1 MRPRG
6 AAVAVSAALLLG
18 GCNIADR
25 LSQIGQAP
33 ELRPIKNPVLQ
44 PGYQPVSLPMPAPE
58 PQPPAA
64 ANSLWRQGARG
75 FFRDQRARRVGDILT
90 VTVEIADKADVTD
103 ESNRSRQNGDTLGIP
118 HFFGL
123 ESKLKDFLP
132 NAVDPSKL
140 VDGESTMSNQGKG
153 ETQRAETIRLNVAA
167 VIIQVLPN
175 GNLVLEGHQEVRVN
189 FEVRDVVVTGIARPE
204 DITPQNTIGHEK
216 IAELRVGYGGRGQIT
231 DVQQPRYGAQ
241 ALDILLPY

>member
-1 MRPRG
+1 MSGRT
-6 AAVAVSAALLLG
+6 LLLAIAGTMALG

-25 LSQIGQAP
+25 LSHIGEAP
-33 ELRPIKNPVLQ
+33 ELRPIQNPVQ
-44 PGYQPVSLPMPAPE
+44 QRGYRPVSLPMPAPE
-58 PQPPAA
+58 PQPPAG
-64 ANSLWRQGARG
+64 ANSLWRTGARG

-90 VTVEIADKADVTD
+90 VTVEIADKADVTN
-103 ESNRSRQNGDTLGIP
+103 ESNRSRDNGNTLGMP

-123 ESKLKDFLP
+123 ESLLKDVLP

-140 VDGESTMSNQGKG
+140 VDGESTMSNLGKG

-175 GNLVLEGHQEVRVN
+175 GNLVVQGHQEVRVN
-189 FEVRDVVVTGIARPE
+189 FEVRDVFVTGIVRPE

-216 IAELRVGYGGRGQIT
+216 MAELRVAYGGRGQIT
-231 DVQQPRYGAQ
+231 DVQQPPYGAQ